1 LKSRRKSL
9 STLTEGC
16 YAARVKTLV
25 CPHCASQVSV
35 TAQVCAR
42 CGAEIVRGA
51 TRRERSIAGL
61 LFAFVAFVVASIA
74 LRALELQNGSPVLRP
89 SAESALPFF
98 LGLIAILVVGYMIGK
113 GVACLF
119 RRSKVRFFRSYR
131 H

>member
-1 LKSRRKSL
+1 M
-9 STLTEGC
+9 
-16 YAARVKTLV
+16 KTLV
-25 CPHCASQVSV
+25 CPHCASQVSA
-35 TAQVCAR
+35 TAHVCAR

-113 GVACLF
+113 GVACFF

-131 H
+131 HQ